1 MLPTIDRSGASSSP
15 DATADGQFSVTAAG
29 GDGWA
34 PTSET
39 AAATSSSGGA
49 VDGPTITFES
59 ANGHQIVLTYQDIV
73 LFALLAGAGAA
84 AWRGMQWG

>member
-1 MLPTIDRSGASSSP
+1 MFPTIDRSGASSSP
-15 DATADGQFSVTAAG
+15 DAAADGQFSVTAAG

-39 AAATSSSGGA
+39 TGAAASSGGA

-59 ANGHQIVLTYQDIV
+59 ANGHQIVLTYHDMV
-73 LFALLAGAGAA
+73 MLALLATAAAA
-84 AWRGMQWG
+84 AWRGVQ